1 MRVSIAEK
9 KKHYRIIF
17 QLLTEDN
24 RIFIKEISKAIK
36 TNNQVASNRL
46 REAFKKGYILGPH
59 IRKRSYLPFVEYV
72 YFVRC
77 KDPLEQYLKFS
88 EDQRVIYHAV
98 MDGFANLWVI
108 SKEEIDIN
116 GDVLVGGPRSDYY
129 MPIAPDHS
137 WDTAIQIMRKKVEDF
152 NQKEYE
158 PKEYIE
164 NHWNETI
171 EWDEED
177 EILYRYF
184 KYNLRKPM
192 KSVTMKYCISG
203 QKSYEWLERLP
214 KTCTILTYFFP
225 ETISAYDPYI
235 FVFETDYED
244 FIIDLFSELPTTS
257 LFFKVSDKLILYA
270 YVKKKSVRDGDIRP
284 ISDISALHIPLL
296 VRNLSKKGIIRNAE
310 HAIVNYHWGKSI

>member
-1 MRVSIAEK
+1 MRTTLAEK

-36 TNNQVASNRL
+36 ISNRKAGNRL
-46 REAFKKGYILGPH
+46 REAFEEGYIVGPH

-77 KDPLEQYLKFS
+77 KDSLKQYLKFS
-88 EDQRVIYHAV
+88 EDERVIYHAV

-108 SKEEIDIN
+108 SKEEIDIE
-116 GDVLVGGPRSDYY
+116 GDVLVAGPRSDYY

-137 WDTAIQIMRKKVEDF
+137 WDTAVEIMRKKVDDF
-152 NQKEYE
+152 NQKDYE
-158 PKEYIE
+158 PKGYIE

-184 KYNLRKPM
+184 KYNLRKSFTPIM
-192 KSVTMKYCISG
+192 KEYKIA
-203 QKSYEWLERLP
+203 KEKIIEFLKRLP
-214 KTCTILTYFFP
+214 KACTILTSFFP

-244 FIIDLFSELPTTS
+244 FIIDLFSELPTS
-257 LFFKVSDKLILYA
+257 CLFFKVSDKLILRA
-270 YVKKKSVRDGDIRP
+270 YMRGNLLRSTDSEAFDTNK
-284 ISDISALHIPLL
+284 LQIPLL
-296 VRNLSKKGIIRNAE
+296 IMNLARKGIIKNKERAVVA
-310 HAIVNYHWGKSI
+310 HYCRRDI